1 MCNAQG
7 ETWIE
12 LLTSFPAEI
21 LLFQF
26 LRFQL
31 EFHVTRFTSGTSTYT
46 QVVWADTY
54 KVGCGFT
61 AFYGFDGSYK
71 KLYVC
76 NYGPG
81 GNIIGGSMY
90 KTGWPCTQCPV
101 DAPSCRHYLCV
112 WGSYVVF
119 NAVTGFRPVHWAP
132 PVCYHWHLANPH
144 QFYGTIRYNKLWH
157 VQLSYLTSE
166 I

>member
-1 MCNAQG
+1 MSLCNAQG
-7 ETWIE
+7 EIWFE
-12 LLTSFPAEI
+12 LLTSFPAET
-21 LLFQF
+21 LLRQF

-31 EFHVTRFTSGTSTYT
+31 KFHVTRFTSGTGAYT
-46 QVVWADTY
+46 QVVWADTHL
-54 KVGCGFT
+54 VGCGFT
-61 AFYGFDGSYK
+61 AFYGFDGWYY

-90 KTGWPCTQCPV
+90 KPGLNCTQCPV
-101 DAPSCRHYLCV
+101 DAPGCRNGLCV

-119 NAVTGFRPVHWAP
+119 NAISMFRPVHWTPACLLSLAP
-132 PVCYHWHLANPH
+132 YKSSA
-144 QFYGTIRYNKLWH
+144 ILWTH
-157 VQLSYLTSE
+157 K